1 MVREAL
7 NLRFPKRPLPRT
19 LPPYDLTDVA
29 PGMSSKVYSGW
40 CEGQAM
46 YSDSS
51 VKQSGRLKAFRVV
64 RAVKDRSLTAL
75 NTSQFTDGVAQLAT
89 P

>member
-1 MVREAL
+1 
-7 NLRFPKRPLPRT
+7 
-19 LPPYDLTDVA
+19 
-29 PGMSSKVYSGW
+29 
-40 CEGQAM
+40 M